1 MMTTQADEKVELF
14 DRSRSRLFGI
24 AYRMLGTRDDAEDIL
39 QEAYIRWHKTDAR
52 EIDTPEAWL
61 VTVVTRL
68 SIDRLRKAS
77 AERETYIG
85 PWLPEPII
93 TGPSPEDEA
102 ELASTLSLAFLKILE
117 QLSPTERAAFLL
129 HDVFDF
135 DYPEIAHITGKSEP
149 AARQMIHRARER
161 VRAGKPRFEVDRAEH
176 RRLVERFHAAAYA
189 ADERALLNLFSSDIA
204 VVSDGGGKITAA
216 RKVARGVAKVMR
228 LFTVAFRSI
237 SDHVTTEIIEINGDP
252 GIVEYYD
259 GQPFAATTFSF
270 HEGKI
275 VEMFRVMNPDKL
287 TAFRK

>member
-189 ADERALLNLFSSDIA
+189 ADERALLNLLSSDIA

-216 RKVARGVAKVMR
+216 RKVVRGVAKVMR